1 MIGARSRGTARRPLR
16 GSTKKLSHVR
26 PRRWDRAGVDE
37 PARWRSR
44 RWVRLVAGLTAA
56 IVVAFFL
63 WLGWVAYLYI
73 VRGGPSGATF
83 DPDRRCSSLGFSC
96 GVLTNLV
103 ASGALVA
110 FAFTFLLWRLFGLQR
125 RYRAKAQYESR
136 ELVPTAGAIIDQVV
150 GRDELCKAVMADLHD
165 RRRRP
170 HVIVGGVGSGKTAVL
185 VRLTELLADRQAIP
199 VPVKLR
205 DAASD
210 LDFEALARDRFLSE
224 VNPGLFSSSEGETI
238 WRRLRKDGKIIV
250 LADGLEEALI
260 GTSAE
265 PERDNIIRSAIRRAH
280 QQHLPLVIASR
291 PHDPLRATE
300 AAILNLEPLSY
311 EAALAYIGGEG
322 KTEDDRRLA
331 WIVETADVVEAPLY
345 LQITRELHDKGLL
358 EPTSAGQQGV
368 VDTRGVDRSRLR
380 LSLLETWERALI
392 NGHLREEIP
401 LNRAERQ
408 AAVEHMSALACA
420 GLSRDLLEIDL
431 EINAGPLISAEV
443 QRRLAL
449 IDEKAGQPHGVRNVD
464 VRLAAAWA
472 AQLDL
477 VELRGRTVRF
487 PHSLMQAYLGSRLL
501 DSALRDAE
509 FCQEALQFPRPGRE
523 FLIALVLRSRAAN
536 RPSGR
541 ERADGQTGADH
552 AAAADRVTAAGR
564 DGGTAPDRVT
574 DAVSAAVPR
583 QGGRKARRLAA
594 PGTLRRPDESGARPE
609 EPAQQSAAELVGPLR
624 EAASQRDDNK
634 VLDMWAAVLEIDS
647 VASEP
652 EHLVIADEV
661 MQRWTRIHAQD
672 RRTLEEGKVSLVH
685 RFGDAARMINDR
697 RLRGDRL
704 TARPGYPQLY
714 AIGCADPSYPVQLA
728 AAQEIG
734 SGGEAAYTELRGVL
748 AAPCLLCEAERAERT
763 GGPADGATAA
773 AGPPRQ
779 HYGSAESSREA
790 IVSAW
795 LAPMLVGSVGR
806 QTHAAADRLIA
817 EHVQADLAQWLRHV
831 GHDGRQ
837 QGERELPIALEIALA
852 QGFKYAANRRP
863 MQPDAFREAR
873 MYLAEQALEML
884 KSARYWFSQLTLIH
898 ALCLLNLSDGPK
910 QPADKFG
917 AKPEAIVAHWLDV
930 AGQERAERSKP
941 AAGHPEQHQFVREA
955 ALLCVL
961 ALRTGRPQRYLWI
974 DESGVVGQVG
984 SRNLSKEVHRRHRLW
999 IPPSAGW
1006 TALNGRAQQLVADV
1020 LLLLNLADRGEQPTE
1035 RDRRLRR
1042 SNRPDLPPCITHY
1055 REALE
1060 PGRTV
1065 GTAVSSVP
1073 GVSCVDGCVFELCPY
1088 PPQGVQ
1094 PRVEMSEAF
1103 CRRQQTLLNRSLRH
1117 PLNGRAPWQQM
1128 KEAQLDR
1135 FWTEM
1140 ADRARGPRPRS
1151 AQARRR
1157 TVR

>member
-1 MIGARSRGTARRPLR
+1 MIGARSRGSGRRPLR
-16 GSTKKLSHVR
+16 GSTRRLSRVR
-26 PRRWDRAGVDE
+26 PRRWDRSGVDE

-44 RWVRLVAGLTAA
+44 RWVRLVAVLTAG

-110 FAFTFLLWRLFGLQR
+110 FASTFLLWRLFGLQR
-125 RYRAKAQYESR
+125 RYRTKAQYESR

-185 VRLTELLADRQAIP
+185 VRLTELLADRQAVP

-205 DAASD
+205 DAATD
-210 LDFEALARDRFLSE
+210 LDFEALARDRFISE
-224 VNPGLFSSSEGETI
+224 VNPGLFSSAEGETI

-250 LADGLEEALI
+250 LADGLEEALV

-265 PERDNIIRSAIRRAH
+265 PERDNIIRAAIRRAH

-345 LQITRELHDKGLL
+345 LQITRELHVKGLL

-368 VDTRGVDRSRLR
+368 VDTRGVDRSKLR
-380 LSLLETWERALI
+380 LSLLETWERALTY
-392 NGHLREEIP
+392 GHLLEEIP

-408 AAVEHMSALACA
+408 AAVEQMSALACA
-420 GLSRDLLEIDL
+420 GLSRDLLEVDLDIDP
-431 EINAGPLISAEV
+431 GQLISAEV
-443 QRRLAL
+443 QRRLAR
-449 IDEKAGQPHGVRNVD
+449 IDENAGELHGVRTVD

-477 VELRGRTVRF
+477 VELRGSTVRF

-501 DSALRDAE
+501 DAALRDPA
-509 FCQEALQFPRPGRE
+509 FWQDALQFPRPGRE
-523 FLIALVLRSRAAN
+523 FLIALVLRSRAAD
-536 RPSGR
+536 RAPGG
-541 ERADGQTGADH
+541 ERANGQAVADH
-552 AAAADRVTAAGR
+552 NAVADGVADSVAAAGSAAESQRGSRKSRRRAAAAPLPLT
-564 DGGTAPDRVT
+564 
-574 DAVSAAVPR
+574 
-583 QGGRKARRLAA
+583 
-594 PGTLRRPDESGARPE
+594 DESAP
-609 EPAQQSAAELVGPLR
+609 QSASEIVGLLR
-624 EAASQRDDNK
+624 QAALQRDDNK
-634 VLDMWAAVLEIDS
+634 VLDMWSTVLEIECVD
-647 VASEP
+647 AEP
-652 EHLVIADEV
+652 DHLVIADEIV
-661 MQRWTRIHAQD
+661 RRWPRIHAQD
-672 RRTLEEGKVSLVH
+672 PRTLEEGKLALVR
-685 RFGDAARMINDR
+685 RFGDAARMISDR
-697 RLRGDRL
+697 RLRGERL
-704 TARPGYPQLY
+704 TATPGYPQLY
-714 AIGCADPSYPVQLA
+714 ALACAERSYPVQLA

-734 SGGEAAYTELRGVL
+734 AGGEAAYTELRGVVT
-748 AAPCLLCEAERAERT
+748 APCPLCDDERAERA
-763 GGPADGATAA
+763 GDPAERATA
-773 AGPPRQ
+773 
-779 HYGSAESSREA
+779 GSGRSRLDGGAESSRDA
-790 IVSAW
+790 IISAW

-806 QTHAAADRLIA
+806 QTRAAADRLIA
-817 EHVQADLAQWLRHV
+817 EHAEADLAQWLRHV
-831 GHDGRQ
+831 GQDGRR
-837 QGERELPIALEIALA
+837 QGEQELPIALEIALA

-863 MQPDAFREAR
+863 MQRDAFREAR

-910 QPADKFG
+910 QTSDRYG
-917 AKPEAIVAHWLDV
+917 AKPEAIVGHWLDV
-930 AGQERAERSKP
+930 AGQERADRNRP
-941 AAGHPEQHQFVREA
+941 AGGSPEQHQFVREA

-984 SRNLSKEVHRRHRLW
+984 SRNLSKEVQRRHQLW

-1020 LLLLNLADRGEQPTE
+1020 LLLLNLADRGEQPSGRE
-1035 RDRRLRR
+1035 RRLRR
-1042 SNRPDLPPCITHY
+1042 SDRLDLPPCITHY

-1151 AQARRR
+1151 AQPRRR
-1157 TVR
+1157 IIR